1 MNLSELIKGKT
12 IHQVLP
18 FLKTAMTFFT
28 YIHSDAHTERVL
40 HKAFAAKRFPSTTFA
55 PGAKA
60 CIFFPAS
67 PIGLP
72 PDVANGITVFPVKS

>member
-40 HKAFAAKRFPSTTFA
+40 HKAFAAKRFPSTRA
-55 PGAKA
+55 HLWSLGW
-60 CIFFPAS
+60 
-67 PIGLP
+67 GE
-72 PDVANGITVFPVKS
+72 VKTYL